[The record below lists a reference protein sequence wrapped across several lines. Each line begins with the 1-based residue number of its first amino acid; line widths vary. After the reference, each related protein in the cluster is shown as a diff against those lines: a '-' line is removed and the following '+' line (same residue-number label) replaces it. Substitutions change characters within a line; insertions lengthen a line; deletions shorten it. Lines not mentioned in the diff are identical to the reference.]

1 MEGGEGARKRKKKK
15 ALSGV
20 SLWCSRLRIQSC
32 HCSSQVTAV
41 VWVPSLAWELSQA
54 TDTAKKKKE
63 KKSFLLEM
71 FILPLAASKG
81 IINVIFPLV
90 PRVLNICL
98 WHRVFSAL
106 GDTWEQHPG
115 SSLILSLVCFLKASC
130 LGESRQETLFGLC
143 VC

>member
-1 MEGGEGARKRKKKK
+1 MEGGEGARKEKKKK
-15 ALSGV
+15 SPFWSFLV
-20 SLWCSRLRIQSC
+20 VQ
-32 HCSSQVTAV
+32 QVKD
-41 VWVPSLAWELSQA
+41 PELSLQQSGHCCGVGSIA
-54 TDTAKKKKE
+54 GLGTFPSHGCSQKKKE